1 MKVAKFFELAKAN
14 GISECQLTVSQSKTT
29 GFQIFHGSLEGFEIS
44 DDISI
49 KACGVV
55 NGKLGAS
62 STQKV
67 GKGCFEFLI
76 DGILKTAKISEKE
89 GEASIFPGSKK
100 YHKKNV
106 YNPELVKTPIEDK
119 INMALSLEKEILA
132 YDSRISEVTVIQY
145 EEKETVSEI
154 YNSHGLKLKD
164 KGNYF
169 IMYAGVAAKD
179 GDKVKEN
186 YEISYG
192 TSLSSYNKDEFIKNA
207 CDGVISK
214 FGADSCN
221 SGKYPTVLK
230 NSVFAS
236 IANYFIHST
245 IAEEVQRGSSFL
257 AGKLGTKIAS
267 TKINIAE
274 KPLLP
279 NIFFSY
285 FDDEGVAKENKDI
298 VKNGVL
304 KTYLYNTETAK
315 IDGVES
321 TGNGRY
327 AGGRL
332 ATSFSNIYIKGGK
345 ATFDEMIAPI
355 NEGVYIT
362 DIQGLGTGMNARS
375 GDFSCQAQG
384 FMIENGK
391 VTKPLTL
398 ITLSGNLFKMLNEVT
413 AFDNNEK
420 LTLSSIICSDIL
432 IKSMSIGGK

>member
-14 GISECQLTVSQSKTT
+14 GIEECQLTISKSKTT
-29 GFQIFHGSLEGFEIS
+29 GFSIFHSELEGFQIS

-55 NGKLGAS
+55 NGKLGSS
-62 STQKV
+62 STQKD
-67 GKGCFEFLI
+67 GKGCFEFLVE
-76 DGILKTAKISEKE
+76 GILKSAKISEKE

-106 YNPELVKTPIEDK
+106 FNPELGNTPIEDK
-119 INMALSLEKEILA
+119 IKTALSLEKEILA
-132 YDSRISEVTVIQY
+132 YDSRISEVTAIQY

-169 IMYAGVAAKD
+169 IMYAGAAAKD

-192 TSLSSYNKDEFIKNA
+192 TSLSTYNKDEFIKNL
-207 CDGVISK
+207 CDGVLAK
-214 FGADSCN
+214 FGADACN

-236 IANYFIHST
+236 LANYFIHST

-267 TKINIAE
+267 TKITISE

-315 IDGVES
+315 VDGVES
-321 TGNGRY
+321 TGNGAY

-332 ATSFSNIYIKGGK
+332 ATSYSNIYIKGGK
-345 ATFDEMIAPI
+345 ATFDEMISGVK
-355 NEGVYIT
+355 EGVYIT
-362 DIQGLGTGMNARS
+362 EIQGLGTGMNPRS

-384 FMIENGK
+384 FMIEDGK

-398 ITLSGNLFKMLNEVT
+398 ITLSGNLFKMLNEVSG
-413 AFDNNEK
+413 FDNNEK

-432 IKSMSIGGK
+432 VKQMSIGGK